1 MSKVAK
7 FKAAKSKEEKLG
19 KIFKDLEE
27 LKDELAKT
35 VEKYEAAGADEYTDT
50 LTEALDALN
59 DASDAIEDVLMDLE
73 IE

>member
-1 MSKVAK
+1 MSKVTR
-7 FKAAKSKEEKLG
+7 FESGKSKEEKLSS
-19 KIFKDLEE
+19 IFNCLEDL
-27 LKDELAKT
+27 KTELAKT
-35 VEKYEAAGADEYTDT
+35 VEEYESAGADEYTDT